1 MRNLLV
7 FAAPAILL
15 SSCAPSAPAYS
26 GTLQAPS
33 AAVGSTIGG
42 RITRVYTTEGAFVAK
57 GAPLVSFDDAQQ
69 VAAVVTAAGQLNQ
82 ARAALADLRA
92 GTRPQDLAR
101 AAALAEQDYAQL
113 QLAQSATPYQATVAR
128 TQLREALAQER
139 DAQAA
144 ADRARADA
152 DRARS
157 LFSTGDI
164 SAQQR
169 DAAVEAQQRAD
180 AQLASSQAA
189 VRGSHAQTANT
200 TTVTLPQTVAAAR
213 AAYQA
218 AREQYLSLAAG
229 ARPDQIRQAEAAVR
243 AAQGQLANAHAKL
256 DEMIVR
262 APADGTVTDMDLH
275 PGDLLAP
282 GAAVATIEERGNPYV
297 RVYVSQ
303 RDLGRIKLGDRLTVN
318 ADSTPRSFVGVVEQ
332 IDARAQFTP
341 ESVQTKSDR
350 AVLSFGV
357 KVRVHDP
364 QALLHPGTTVEVPL
378 P

>member
-1 MRNLLV
+1 M
-7 FAAPAILL
+7 AAACAIVVC
-15 SSCAPSAPAYS
+15 SCAPSTPAYS

-42 RITRVYTTEGAFVAK
+42 RITRVHTTEGAFVAK

-69 VAAVVTAAGQLNQ
+69 TAAVATAAGQLNE

-101 AAALAEQDYAQL
+101 AKALAQQDYAQF
-113 QLAQSATPYQATVAR
+113 QLARSATPYQVTVAR
-128 TQLREALAQER
+128 NQLREALAQER
-139 DAQAA
+139 DADAA
-144 ADRARADA
+144 AVRARADA
-152 DRARS
+152 NRARS
-157 LFSTGDI
+157 LSATGDI
-164 SAQQR
+164 STQER
-169 DAAVEAQQRAD
+169 DAAVEAQARAD
-180 AQLASSQAA
+180 AQLASSKAA
-189 VRGSHAQTANT
+189 VRAAHAQTTNT
-200 TTVTLPQTVAAAR
+200 TSVTLPQTVASAQ

-229 ARPDQIRQAEAAVR
+229 ARPDQIRQAAAAVR
-243 AAQGQLANAHAKL
+243 AAHGELANARAKL
-256 DEMIVR
+256 AEMIVR
-262 APADGTVTDMDLH
+262 APADGVATDMDLH
-275 PGDLLAP
+275 PGDILAP
-282 GAAVATIEERGNPYV
+282 GASVATIEERGNPYV
-297 RVYVSQ
+297 RIYVSQ
-303 RDLGRIKLGDRLTVN
+303 RDLGRVKLGDRVPVH
-318 ADSTPRSFVGVVEQ
+318 ADSTPGTFVGVVEQ

-364 QALLHPGTTVEVPL
+364 NGLLHAGTTVDVPL

>member
-1 MRNLLV
+1 MRSGLIT
-7 FAAPAILL
+7 AACAIAAC
-15 SSCAPSAPAYS
+15 SCAPSSPAYS

-42 RITRVYTTEGAFVAK
+42 RITRVYTTEGAFVAT

-69 VAAVVTAAGQLNQ
+69 AAAVVAAAGQLNE

-101 AAALAEQDYAQL
+101 AKALAQQDYAQL
-113 QLAQSATPYQATVAR
+113 QLGRSATPYQVTVAR
-128 TQLREALAQER
+128 NQLREAFAQER
-139 DAQAA
+139 DADAA
-144 ADRARADA
+144 AVRARADA
-152 DRARS
+152 NRARS
-157 LFSTGDI
+157 LFATGDI
-164 SAQQR
+164 SSHER
-169 DAAVEAQQRAD
+169 DAAVEAQMRAD
-180 AQLASSQAA
+180 AQLASSKAA
-189 VRGSHAQTANT
+189 VRAAHAQTINT
-200 TTVTLPQTVAAAR
+200 TTVTLPQTVASAQ

-243 AAQGQLANAHAKL
+243 TAQGQLANARAKL
-256 DEMIVR
+256 AEMIVR
-262 APADGTVTDMDLH
+262 APADGVVTDMDLH

-282 GAAVATIEERGNPYV
+282 GASVATIEERGNPYV
-297 RVYVSQ
+297 RIYVSQ
-303 RDLGRIKLGDRLTVN
+303 RDLGRVKLGDRAAVH
-318 ADSTPRSFVGVVEQ
+318 ADSTPGTFDGVVEQ

-357 KVRVHDP
+357 KVRIHDP
-364 QALLHPGTTVEVPL
+364 KELLHPGTTVEVPL